1 MIDAIY
7 EGAAE
12 LERAWREGLLPDPL
26 LTVSEWSDRHRM
38 LSSKASAEPGRWRTS
53 RTPYLKAIMDCL
65 SPTSAVERVVFMK
78 AAQLGATEMGSNWIG
93 YRAAKATVI
102 DSIGQ
107 TSDSI
112 DIVVYDR
119 QYSPLVFEQAGFLYV
134 AAEAVYAVFEVK
146 QSLNAEHV
154 AYAADKAASVRRLT
168 RTSAPVVDI
177 RGQTP
182 KKEPI
187 QILAGLLTTDIQW
200 AEDNVEAQ
208 LRKHLEPLDASHKL
222 DLLCAAESFAFD
234 MRQNPDGF
242 HLAASRRDA
251 GLVFFLFGVLE
262 RLQMMGTVA
271 PIDFSAYR
279 GAI

>member
-1 MIDAIY
+1 MTID
-7 EGAAE
+7 
-12 LERAWREGLLPDPL
+12 LRQLFVERQLQLASQLRMARQTIGHPGDKGM
-26 LTVSEWSDRHRM
+26 VSENEWLELLRRF
-38 LSSKASAEPGRWRTS
+38 LP
-53 RTPYLKAIMDCL
+53 
-65 SPTSAVERVVFMK
+65 ER
-78 AAQLGATEMGSNWIG
+78 

-154 AYAADKAASVRRLT
+154 AYAAHKAASVRRLT

-208 LRKHLEPLDASHKL
+208 LRKHLAPLDAFHKL

-242 HLAASRRDA
+242 HLAASGRDT

-271 PIDFSAYR
+271 PIDFAAYR